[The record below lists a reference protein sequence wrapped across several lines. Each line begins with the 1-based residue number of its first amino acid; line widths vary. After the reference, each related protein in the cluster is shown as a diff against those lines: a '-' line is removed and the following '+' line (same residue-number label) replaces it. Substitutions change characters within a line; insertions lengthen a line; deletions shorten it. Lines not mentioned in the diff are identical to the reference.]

1 MNKELMKGST
11 STLVLTVLKREPL
24 YGYALIKEIELRSNG
39 IFEFK
44 EGTLYPIL
52 HDLEDK
58 ECVESFWE
66 VYENRRRKYYRITKK
81 GLKLLEE
88 KRLEWQ
94 VFSKAMEN
102 VLAY

>member
-1 MNKELMKGST
+1 MKGST
-11 STLVLTVLKREPL
+11 ATLVLTVLKGESL

-88 KRLEWQ
+88 KRLKWQ

>member
-1 MNKELMKGST
+1 MKGRT

>member
-88 KRLEWQ
+88 KRLEWKG
-94 VFSKAMEN
+94 FSKAMEN

>member
-1 MNKELMKGST
+1 MKGST